1 MWTWPPLSNLYI
13 CHNQGSHPYQ
23 SLSYTSGDTAAD
35 SPAHVS
41 RVGLPAK
48 DSPRKESLLS
58 NLTGSFRSL
67 HNLLEGMPQR
77 NEPSAATAAKSSSLT
92 RTGNH
97 GGTTVNVAQYVED
110 TEEQQNTTFS
120 WFLLPQCKS
129 HFCCKA
135 DLYRSTVYRLKFTAS
150 FPFKH
155 MPTVNKYAMCHKLFT
170 LFHTVN
176 VQHPGWYHLIYLHKS
191 RNQRGN

>member
-1 MWTWPPLSNLYI
+1 MFPKLESQDQSWHPAELSCKKSVYTNSDSVEVILLFSLEKKPKPSHNGWWLSLCILLIFQLLNAPGGIIVWTWPPLTNLYI
-13 CHNQGSHPYQ
+13 CHTQGSHPYQ

-41 RVGLPAK
+41 RAGLQAK

-92 RTGNH
+92 RTGTAPLLR
-97 GGTTVNVAQYVED
+97 GAAGKLLG
-110 TEEQQNTTFS
+110 
-120 WFLLPQCKS
+120 FL
-129 HFCCKA
+129 
-135 DLYRSTVYRLKFTAS
+135 D
-150 FPFKH
+150 
-155 MPTVNKYAMCHKLFT
+155 HKVKVT
-170 LFHTVN
+170 CA
-176 VQHPGWYHLIYLHKS
+176 
-191 RNQRGN
+191 